1 MKALAFDQLH
11 RNEADPVDLVHL
23 VDHADVGM
31 LEGRRGSS
39 FPKEA
44 PLAVLVPDDAFREGL
59 EGDFAVELDVEGPV
73 DDTHA
78 TAIDF
83 REHLVVGER
92 PPDHGASVRAAH
104 FITKAKD
111 LPRDGS

>member
-44 PLAVLVPDDAFREGL
+44 PLAVLVPDEALGESL
-59 EGDFAVELDVEGPV
+59 QGDFAVELDVESPV
-73 DDTHA
+73 DDPHA
-78 TAIDF
+78 AAVDF
-83 REHLVVGER
+83 LEY
-92 PPDHGASVRAAH
+92 P
-104 FITKAKD
+104 
-111 LPRDGS
+111 